1 MDLNNYLKQNY
12 QFSDEVIDKLLSDDY
27 FLFHLIKSK
36 KKSEIKK
43 IIESFSYNRL
53 DRYIF
58 TFFYKKYAKSFGKN
72 LKNNSNENN
81 VGVLLHKNAY
91 ASMEKELLFILNKSF
106 KIKKI
111 DQNLLFKIKSI
122 RKKAYDSV
130 RYKFSR
136 RNNTKRKS

>member
-1 MDLNNYLKQNY
+1 MNLNDYLKQNY

-36 KKSEIKK
+36 KKSEIMK

-58 TFFYKKYAKSFGKN
+58 TFFYKKYVKSSAKN
-72 LKNNSNENN
+72 LKNDSNEDD
-81 VGVLLHKNAY
+81 VALLYKNKY
-91 ASMEKELLFILNKSF
+91 TSMEKELLFLLDKNF

-136 RNNTKRKS
+136 RNNTKRKF